1 MVESL
6 EGNVGYLREKS
17 SRNWPSTP
25 RTRTC
30 SSRCALWGSR
40 PLCCDCDIRLSSSWL
55 TAHST
60 KALEIRRALSSYN
73 FVPGKYD
80 FFHDAEAEPWHWAL
94 RAFQKTQGVRVCS
107 ERPMRNETS
116 FFIVVGGGIR
126 PRGGVPNAPSNTRA
140 NNGFPSYPCFLE
152 RDCSINLGCGCFA
165 KVPMSGPMAAMG
177 QGTSNFALL
186 A

>member
-1 MVESL
+1 MAFPENATGVL
-6 EGNVGYLREKS
+6 IGANNACKPTLL
-17 SRNWPSTP
+17 N
-25 RTRTC
+25 
-30 SSRCALWGSR
+30 A
-40 PLCCDCDIRLSSSWL
+40 IRLVLSG
-55 TAHST
+55 AST
-60 KALEIRRALSSYN
+60 YN

-94 RAFQKTQGVRVCS
+94 RSFQETQGVRVCS

-152 RDCSINLGCGCFA
+152 RDPESAPCSRNSYEYTIPTDGCHAPLDYC
-165 KVPMSGPMAAMG
+165 P
-177 QGTSNFALL
+177 
-186 A
+186 